1 VSFRL
6 VSWNADRLMRRV
18 PRRILEDYG
27 DVLGP
32 QLQNEINSSQFP
44 WPRDTKR
51 KNGRLVKAGKRNI
64 VDTGEFADSQQ
75 DPQISEVDGGVSM
88 TIAWT
93 APYAKDIFFGDELDF
108 VGKDGTIYT
117 FDLPPRDWI
126 KPALD
131 AQPFDRYFVQ
141 RWKELD
147 RG

>member
-1 VSFRL
+1 MSFRL

-32 QLQNEINSSQFP
+32 QLQNEIARPQFD
-44 WPRDTKR
+44 WPRRTR
-51 KNGRLVKAGKRNI
+51 RSNGQVVESPRDI
-64 VDTGEFADSQQ
+64 VDTGRFADSQQ
-75 DPQISEVDGGVSM
+75 EPQISEGEGGVSM
-88 TIAWT
+88 AIAWT
-93 APYAKDIFFGDELDF
+93 APYAADIFFGDELDF

-141 RWKELD
+141 RWKELE